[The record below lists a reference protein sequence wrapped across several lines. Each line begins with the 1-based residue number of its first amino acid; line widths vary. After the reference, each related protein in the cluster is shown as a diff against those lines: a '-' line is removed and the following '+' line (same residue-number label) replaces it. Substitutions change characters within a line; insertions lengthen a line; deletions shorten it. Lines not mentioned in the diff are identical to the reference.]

1 MGRTKEEVGDGL
13 IQIHRTNMD
22 KHQQH
27 RQHQQ
32 QQTDGQAWA
41 PCRPHPPS
49 HTLAHAHP
57 PGLEQKTGPAGGL
70 GS

>member
-1 MGRTKEEVGDGL
+1 MGRRRWATGL
-13 IQIHRTNMD
+13 FKYRTNMN

-27 RQHQQ
+27 EQ
-32 QQTDGQAWA
+32 QQTGGQAWA